1 MEKKEKRWD
10 EYKKRWRKGRME
22 MEGRGGG
29 INKKEGGSHC
39 GKKRGKRETENKTA
53 KQPRMERKN

>member
-1 MEKKEKRWD
+1 MNTKRDGERGGWRWKAGVVGLTK
-10 EYKKRWRKGRME
+10 KKR
-22 MEGRGGG
+22 
-29 INKKEGGSHC
+29 GGSHC

>member
-1 MEKKEKRWD
+1 MNTKRDGEKGGWRW
-10 EYKKRWRKGRME
+10 KAGVV
-22 MEGRGGG
+22 GLT
-29 INKKEGGSHC
+29 KKEGGSHC